1 MINLKNIF
9 ICFITIFISLPV
21 IAVELEQKPA
31 PPLKEG
37 TPVIEAKEEKEE
49 PEKKEEKPVIP
60 VAERVKK
67 SSGASRPINE
77 IYTASLIINSK
88 ENLSGRKLKVWGIVS
103 NIEKK
108 KINPLKE
115 DYKISSFELVDE
127 NGRTISI
134 IYTDLKKNVI
144 LRGQKIIAW
153 LKIEMIDSNTSIT
166 ANGWAND
173 FEESDI
179 IKVDVNNPNNVGEI
193 KIYTPSAVANSKIV
207 LNGRKLKVWGIVSNI
222 EKKKINPL
230 KKDYKISSFELVDE
244 NGSSISIIYTDL
256 QNNVI
261 KEGQKITAWLK
272 IGQMNL
278 GSIWANGSANDFEE
292 SDIIEFNS
300 TKPKFKQIDIK
311 LPKIVTVNELI
322 EKRYNYNNEYFTLHA
337 KLGYIDILN
346 NAINLYFNKKIR
358 VSTFGMFDWD
368 DVTKEEIDFLKKLK
382 IGDILEVYS
391 KGMGLEPIYILDK
404 ISHIK
409 KSNLKLPEAFP
420 ERIKVKDL
428 NKNYNLEGVYLTLE
442 GTLKNKKIENNYV
455 LLEFENNVYIRTPE
469 YRFDWEDV
477 TEKEKELI
485 KNLKSGT
492 YLEVYV
498 QGRSTIF
505 SNDYFTL
512 RRISDIKMTKLK

>member
-1 MINLKNIF
+1 M
-9 ICFITIFISLPV
+9 
-21 IAVELEQKPA
+21 
-31 PPLKEG
+31 
-37 TPVIEAKEEKEE
+37 
-49 PEKKEEKPVIP
+49 
-60 VAERVKK
+60 
-67 SSGASRPINE
+67 
-77 IYTASLIINSK
+77 
-88 ENLSGRKLKVWGIVS
+88 
-103 NIEKK
+103 
-108 KINPLKE
+108 
-115 DYKISSFELVDE
+115 
-127 NGRTISI
+127 
-134 IYTDLKKNVI
+134 
-144 LRGQKIIAW
+144 
-153 LKIEMIDSNTSIT
+153 
-166 ANGWAND
+166 
-173 FEESDI
+173 
-179 IKVDVNNPNNVGEI
+179 
-193 KIYTPSAVANSKIV
+193 
-207 LNGRKLKVWGIVSNI
+207 
-222 EKKKINPL
+222 
-230 KKDYKISSFELVDE
+230 
-244 NGSSISIIYTDL
+244 

-278 GSIWANGSANDFEE
+278 SFGSIWAEGDDFEE

-346 NAINLYFNKKIR
+346 NGINLYFNKNIR
-358 VSTFGMFDWD
+358 VTTFGMFDWD
-368 DVTKEEIDFLKKLK
+368 DVKKEEIDFLKKLK

-391 KGMGLEPIYILDK
+391 KGMGLEPLYILDK

-455 LLEFENNVYIRTPE
+455 LLEFENNVYIRTPD

-498 QGRSTIF
+498 QGSSALF
-505 SNDYFTL
+505 
-512 RRISDIKMTKLK
+512 